1 MQNCFVKRDHGPNQ
15 PVVNI
20 LEAGEDTGEEGDQDG
35 RAVVVR
41 NQDAFLL
48 TQWLEKGVFSAIEA
62 GYLSQMK
69 FAIFTKHPK
78 TGQDLLLETYDFK
91 MSYPTAS
98 EPGQRTMIN
107 GAPLTKK
114 ALKSQANKFVRSLIE
129 FSETLD
135 DLPENNWITLEL
147 QYVDSTPPDYEPEF
161 FKAAA
166 AGIPRFVSLPPTD
179 HSQLSDHSHGV
190 FSRTDCPRPIPYL

>member
-1 MQNCFVKRDHGPNQ
+1 M
-15 PVVNI
+15 VNI
-20 LEAGEDTGEEGDQDG
+20 LQSAEEDTEDGSQDG
-35 RAVVVR
+35 RVVVVK

-62 GYLSQMK
+62 GFLSNMK

-91 MSYPTAS
+91 LAYPTAAD
-98 EPGQRTMIN
+98 PLQRTMIN

-135 DLPENNWITLEL
+135 DLPEHNWITLEL
-147 QYVDSTPPDYEPEF
+147 QYVDSCPPDYEPEF
-161 FKAAA
+161 FKSAAV
-166 AGIPRFVSLPPTD
+166 GVPRSVPGTTLLCFLPSFSLTTLHTHPVALSSSASLP
-179 HSQLSDHSHGV
+179 HQL
-190 FSRTDCPRPIPYL
+190 